1 MSHDPPYLKN
11 RRLPWKSKQQRI
23 RKLEMVDAICVPER
37 KIRGPETTALDL
49 YGSQKE
55 VTKICVKCA
64 ENQNE

>member
-1 MSHDPPYLKN
+1 
-11 RRLPWKSKQQRI
+11 
-23 RKLEMVDAICVPER
+23 MVDAICVPER